1 MLADGQAL
9 VAELCRHEA
18 TVKVLLIAVS
28 GYGQDGD
35 RARSAGAGIGQHL
48 VTPVA
53 IEILQRVLTEVAEAA
68 ESAAKG

>member
-1 MLADGQAL
+1 M
-9 VAELCRHEA
+9 
-18 TVKVLLIAVS
+18 KVLLIAVT

-35 RARSAGAGIGQHL
+35 RARSAGAGIGQPL